1 MANEIEFFWNAL
13 PPDLKG
19 FIVSTAAGWAS
30 SLASRLGVRE
40 KAMSIKHYK
49 MPTRKA
55 LKILF
60 PILERTAAMSCGTC
74 WRMRKRNLF

>member
-30 SLASRLGVRE
+30 SLALRLG
-40 KAMSIKHYK
+40 ASG
-49 MPTRKA
+49 
-55 LKILF
+55 L
-60 PILERTAAMSCGTC
+60 CGD
-74 WRMRKRNLF
+74 MHFGK